1 MKSVK
6 VYIIYIYVSNK
17 MDDIKM
23 ICGNNNIL
31 NMLGIGNQYNMYG
44 GFGIG
49 NQCGGLGNFN
59 IFGNGFGGYSSYG
72 NCCGDFNYDRAAG
85 FMLGQ
90 SLVGIA
96 FAAIGSLT
104 GDSKAN
110 SKEALTTNLESLNK
124 QIDTELA
131 KIGKGI
137 TESNYANHKA
147 TDESWYKDGIK
158 TANDT
163 ITEQKNIMDSV
174 TTIDTD
180 RKTVANHANAK
191 KDLEAKISAETDTTK
206 KAQLQSDLQVLNA
219 DYINATNNVK
229 KYDDA
234 KAAHDKAVQKKE
246 ALENEAKSEQEKID
260 IIAKKIT
267 ELIEQRKKVQGDIN
281 TKNLNKADGNIF
293 TRASEE
299 KYENNVKYDSTTGK
313 ATVSGE
319 VNIRYARLAV
329 KKYSVAQKTN
339 DVNGMNQAKAEFL
352 AIYNVLDTNDKDK
365 LADAYN
371 LLK

>member
-1 MKSVK
+1 
-6 VYIIYIYVSNK
+6 

-72 NCCGDFNYDRAAG
+72 YGCGDFNYDRAAG

-110 SKEALTTNLESLNK
+110 SKEALTTNVESLNK

-147 TDESWYKDGIK
+147 IDESWYKDGIK
-158 TANDT
+158 AANDT
-163 ITEQKNIMDSV
+163 INTNKETINSLAQSINEARTIVDSYS
-174 TTIDTD
+174 
-180 RKTVANHANAK
+180 KTKAA
-191 KDLEAKISAETDTTK
+191 LEADAAADPTK
-206 KAQLQSDLQVLNA
+206 KAEIDAQLTKLKA
-219 DYINATNNVK
+219 DHDAAK
-229 KYDDA
+229 KIVDEYTKAEKAIEDA
-234 KAAHDKAVQKKE
+234 EAKVTALKKE
-246 ALENEAKSEQEKID
+246 ADEEQEKID
-260 IIAKKIT
+260 KIAEKIT

-281 TKNLNKADGNIF
+281 TKDLNKADGNIF
-293 TRASEE
+293 TRVSEE